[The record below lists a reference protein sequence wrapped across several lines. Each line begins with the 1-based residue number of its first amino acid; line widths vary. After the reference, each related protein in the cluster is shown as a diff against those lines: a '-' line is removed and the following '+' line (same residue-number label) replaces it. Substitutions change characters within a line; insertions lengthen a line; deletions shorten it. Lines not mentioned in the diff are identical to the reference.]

1 MTTTELLNYATQLE
15 QQILAAPDTGRLS
28 FQPRLREV
36 LRSMRQNGAEI
47 PSRLRRLDV
56 MLEEQAAEQMFDN
69 MPV

>member
-1 MTTTELLNYATQLE
+1 MTTKELMNYAAELE
-15 QQILAAPDTGRLS
+15 QQILAAPTSGRLS
-28 FQPRLREV
+28 YQPKLRAV
-36 LRSMRQNGAEI
+36 LRDIRQSGSDI